1 MHRVIW
7 WQGMDVVEAI
17 AALPR
22 VKDNTN
28 SPFFQAGKMSGGW
41 VGGSNLRSNPSVR

>member
-1 MHRVIW
+1 
-7 WQGMDVVEAI
+7 MDVVEAI

-28 SPFFQAGKMSGGW
+28 SPFFQAGKVAGVHAALDCGH
-41 VGGSNLRSNPSVR
+41 RAACF